1 MCDICRMNAFHVS
14 LLYFQNVN
22 REPIDFIRDNDIQ
35 KIIAIDTCDGTESKY
50 YILVQ
55 GSLISVSYGF
65 YQSHLN
71 LKIHNLNS

>member
-1 MCDICRMNAFHVS
+1 M
-14 LLYFQNVN
+14 
-22 REPIDFIRDNDIQ
+22 DFIRENDIQ

-65 YQSHLN
+65 SHLN
-71 LKIHNLNS
+71 FTMHYINSLRWFLQVQFPIYSPVQISTRKVEV